1 MPLNFR
7 EGMRRLRIVVCVLG
21 SLAGAIGGY
30 LLVVDALAG
39 SRLLRESVLVD
50 YFVASSLPVVGFL
63 APWGAIHVVVWIWAG
78 FSEEPGTRHKVKVSG
93 KIARLTKL
101 IDEAE
106 HLLRKHGEE
115 TWADWFAEGCSRIQ
129 DRDFGGIEHILSSFG
144 GTGSFNDIYICP
156 ENHHVIK
163 ARDVIRVNERLRTL
177 SSGICELARELKDE
191 EQAAQPNRNRVHS
204 D

>member
-7 EGMRRLRIVVCVLG
+7 EGMRRLRIVVGVLG

-39 SRLLRESVLVD
+39 RRLLRGSVLVN
-50 YFVASSLPVVGFL
+50 YVVASSLPVVGFL
-63 APWGAIHVVVWIWAG
+63 APWGAIRVLVWIWAG
-78 FSEEPGTRHKVKVSG
+78 FSEEPGTRYKVKAG
-93 KIARLTKL
+93 KVARLTKL

-115 TWADWFAEGCSRIQ
+115 TWANWFAEGCSRIQ
-129 DRDFGGIEHILSSFG
+129 DRDFGGIEHILLSFD

-163 ARDVIRVNERLRTL
+163 ARDVVRVNERLRTL

-191 EQAAQPNRNRVHS
+191 EQTAQSSRSRVHS
-204 D
+204 G

>member
-1 MPLNFR
+1 
-7 EGMRRLRIVVCVLG
+7 MRRLRIVACVLG
-21 SLAGAIGGY
+21 SLAGGIGGY
-30 LLVVDALAG
+30 LLVVDALA
-39 SRLLRESVLVD
+39 SRRLRESVLVD
-50 YFVASSLPVVGFL
+50 YVVASSLPVVGFL
-63 APWGAIHVVVWIWAG
+63 APWAAIHVLVWIWAG
-78 FSEEPGTRHKVKVSG
+78 FSEEPGPRHKVKASG

-101 IDEAE
+101 IGEAE

-163 ARDVIRVNERLRTL
+163 ARDVIKVNQRLRTL

-191 EQAAQPNRNRVHS
+191 EQASQSSRNRVQS